1 MACKCGDPGIDSRY
15 NCNLCHLKAG
25 SFKWCVITKASETHE
40 GNLADAVVD
49 LMKCGRVEWYEGFN
63 NGAVHVL
70 NGKPGMLNFQSPVFR
85 QGEIFP
91 MEPDFD
97 RELGWGRKA
106 SKWDVEYEV
115 FNSRD
120 YKKAIL
126 RAYQAT
132 EDMMKDKSNLDILEE
147 KSIEKEQLTEKQQTL
162 CKADDPF
169 KVIYG
174 WIKQNH
180 ITLKES
186 RALLGEVFKNEKV

>member
-1 MACKCGDPGIDSRY
+1 MACKKCGDPKISKEY
-15 NCNLCHLKAG
+15 KCNRCHLKAG
-25 SFKWCVITKASETHE
+25 TFKWCVITRVPPEVND
-40 GNLADAVVD
+40 GNHYDEILDLATTDVEITGPQGTKNLLGTAV
-49 LMKCGRVEWYEGFN
+49 LLSYKR
-63 NGAVHVL
+63 
-70 NGKPGMLNFQSPVFR
+70 PVFR

-91 MEPDFD
+91 MEPDFE

-126 RAYQAT
+126 RAYEVT
-132 EDMMKDKSNLDILEE
+132 MDVTRNKTNLDMLEQ

-162 CKADDPF
+162 RKAQDPF

-186 RALLGEVFKNEKV
+186 RLLLGEVFKNDKV

>member
-1 MACKCGDPGIDSRY
+1 MACKQCGDPKIDKKFK
-15 NCNLCHLKAG
+15 CNRCHLKKG
-25 SFKWCVITKASETHE
+25 TFKWCVITRASDTDD
-40 GNLADAVVD
+40 GNHADEMLD
-49 LMKCGRVEWYEGFN
+49 LMTTEVSLIGPHGVKELKGT
-63 NGAVHVL
+63 
-70 NGKPGMLNFQSPVFR
+70 PGMINFKTPVFR

-91 MEPDFD
+91 MEPDFE

-132 EDMMKDKSNLDILEE
+132 EEMMNDKPNLDMLEQ
-147 KSIEKEQLTEKQQTL
+147 KSIEKEQLTEKQKTL
-162 CKADDPF
+162 RTSADPF

-186 RALLGEVFKNEKV
+186 RQLLGEVFKNEEKQI